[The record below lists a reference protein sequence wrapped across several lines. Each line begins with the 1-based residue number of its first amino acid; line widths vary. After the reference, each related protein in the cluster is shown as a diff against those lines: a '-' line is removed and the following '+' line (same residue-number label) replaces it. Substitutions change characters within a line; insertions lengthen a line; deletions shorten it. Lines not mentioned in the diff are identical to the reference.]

1 MADSVRAGTRL
12 SVDDLWAMFP
22 DEDGLRHELIDGEH
36 FVTPAPATRH
46 QQLVGRL
53 HYEVEH
59 YLRAHPG
66 IGQVFLAPFD
76 VIFSP
81 HDLVEPDL
89 LLIATDQQDIL
100 TRKNVQGAP
109 ALVIEVLSPST
120 RSRDLQN
127 KCRLFDRGGVRE
139 YWIVDPDLN
148 WIEVHRR
155 PPNGGLSLAARLQVS
170 AGDSLATPILP
181 GFVLPLSA
189 LFADGRR

>member
-1 MADSVRAGTRL
+1 MADRLRAGTRL

-36 FVTPAPATRH
+36 FVTPSPATRH

-53 HYEVEH
+53 HYEIEH

-66 IGQVFLAPFD
+66 TGEVFLAPFD

-89 LLIATDQQDIL
+89 LLIAADQSAVL
-100 TRKNVQGAP
+100 TQKNVQGAP
-109 ALVIEVLSPST
+109 ALVIEILSPST
-120 RSRDLQN
+120 RVRDLQI
-127 KCRLFDRGGVRE
+127 KRRLFDRGGVRE

-148 WIEVHRR
+148 QLQVHRR
-155 PPNGGLSLAARLQVS
+155 NATGALTLVAQLETS
-170 AGDSLATPILP
+170 AGDTLSTPILP
-181 GFVLPLSA
+181 EFRLPLDR
-189 LFADGRR
+189 LFR

>member
-1 MADSVRAGTRL
+1 MADGLRPGTRL

-36 FVTPAPATRH
+36 FVTPSPATRH

-53 HYEVEH
+53 HYEIEH

-66 IGQVFLAPFD
+66 TGEVFLAPFD

-89 LLIATDQQDIL
+89 LLITADQAAVL
-100 TRKNVQGAP
+100 TQKNVQGAP

-120 RSRDLQN
+120 RSRDLLI
-127 KCRLFDRGGVRE
+127 KRRLFDRSGVRE

-148 WIEVHRR
+148 QLQVYRR
-155 PPNGGLSLAARLQVS
+155 IVGGGLTLAAQLEMNTDATLS
-170 AGDSLATPILP
+170 TPILP
-181 GFVLPLSA
+181 DFQLPLDP
-189 LFADGRR
+189 LFR